1 LAYLFLFLLTDM
13 PSPMKKNAVLLILFI
28 LPIVAYLFFATGVNK
43 FMFLPTVTPN
53 IPDVAHWKTLDGKP
67 VTLNKKISILGFA
80 GHKVLTRKGNYF
92 NLNQK
97 IYLKNKDFTDF
108 QFVIIA
114 PTGSE
119 QNVRVLLNGLK
130 SLSDTSKWLFVFAP
144 QAEIE
149 VFFSKLKLKGK
160 LDADGGSNFVYII
173 DKKRN
178 LRGRKDPKEYKEGYN
193 AISPADV
200 YNEMTD
206 DVKVILAEYR
216 LALKRNNAD
225 RQN

>member
-1 LAYLFLFLLTDM
+1 
-13 PSPMKKNAVLLILFI
+13 MKKNIVLFILFI
-28 LPIVAYLFFATGVNK
+28 FPIVAYLFFATGVNS

-53 IPDVAHWKTLDGKP
+53 IPDIGHWKSLDGQP
-67 VTLNKKISILGFA
+67 VTLNKKITILGFT
-80 GHKVLTRKGNYF
+80 GNDILSHKGNYF

-97 IYLKNKDFTDF
+97 IYNKNREFKDF
-108 QFVIIA
+108 QFVMVA
-114 PTGSE
+114 PDGT
-119 QNVRVLLNGLK
+119 QNQVKEILHGLK
-130 SLSDTSKWLFVFAP
+130 DITDVSKWLFVFAP
-144 QAEIE
+144 TNDIQT
-149 VFFSKLKLKGK
+149 FYDSLKLKGK
-160 LDADGGSNFVYII
+160 LDTHFGTSNVYII

-178 LRGRKDPKEYKEGYN
+178 LRGRKEQDEYKEGYN
-193 AISPADV
+193 AASPSDL

>member
-1 LAYLFLFLLTDM
+1 M
-13 PSPMKKNAVLLILFI
+13 PFFIFVHLNSAIQMKKNAVLFILFI

-53 IPDVAHWKTLDGKP
+53 VPDVAQWHSLDGKP
-67 VTLNKKISILGFA
+67 VTLNKKITILGFA
-80 GHKVLTRKGNYF
+80 GTEVLKRKGNFF

-97 IYLKNKDFTDF
+97 IYLKDKDFKDF
-108 QFVIIA
+108 QFVTIA
-114 PTGSE
+114 PIGSE
-119 QNVRVLLNGLK
+119 ADVKVLVDGLK

-144 QAEIE
+144 KDEIKAY
-149 VFFSKLKLKGK
+149 FLTLKLKGK
-160 LDADGGSNFVYII
+160 LESDCGSNYVYII

-178 LRGRKDPKEYKEGYN
+178 LRGRKDRDEYKEGYN
-193 AISPADV
+193 AFSPSEV

-225 RQN
+225 RQI